1 MVGPATLN
9 VHGLVSAQRSW
20 RIVAE
25 RQPGPP
31 GSSAASGE
39 PCQCSRQPRAQSD
52 KVESSMKETA
62 PPHIAREPPAPPPLP
77 APAWLSPSSDFRVP
91 SPEDAILFRSG
102 TINQDYKWVFLRVS
116 SSVPDPATTSEHFFA
131 SLGCRLPSR
140 GPFRG
145 AAPGR
150 GNMVNRSQIFHLS
163 IPTGAA
169 SQEKVPATASKGT
182 AEARSKYH
190 NSTSTRPGIPS
201 HESRRHGSGGWDA
214 DAGFWIIHK
223 SP

>member
-1 MVGPATLN
+1 MVGSATLN

-91 SPEDAILFRSG
+91 SPESRGCDPISFWYDQSGLQMGLLEGFFVCAGPGDNKRAFFCISRLPAAVPGSVQGSRSG
-102 TINQDYKWVFLRVS
+102 PRKHGQSQSDFSPLNSYRR
-116 SSVPDPATTSEHFFA
+116 
-131 SLGCRLPSR
+131 RLPGEGSGHGEQR
-140 GPFRG
+140 N
-145 AAPGR
+145 GR
-150 GNMVNRSQIFHLS
+150 GSKQISQLNF
-163 IPTGAA
+163 
-169 SQEKVPATASKGT
+169 
-182 AEARSKYH
+182 
-190 NSTSTRPGIPS
+190 N
-201 HESRRHGSGGWDA
+201 
-214 DAGFWIIHK
+214 
-223 SP
+223 